1 MRTEEYLILDR
12 DDLLPFA
19 KNTPISDI
27 NFGLFKS
34 TIKKPVLQANLV
46 IFDDNDTR
54 KIIKSRYII
63 HQ

>member
-19 KNTPISDI
+19 KNTPISEI
-27 NFGLFKS
+27 HFGLFKT
-34 TIKKPVLQANLV
+34 TIKNPVLQANLV